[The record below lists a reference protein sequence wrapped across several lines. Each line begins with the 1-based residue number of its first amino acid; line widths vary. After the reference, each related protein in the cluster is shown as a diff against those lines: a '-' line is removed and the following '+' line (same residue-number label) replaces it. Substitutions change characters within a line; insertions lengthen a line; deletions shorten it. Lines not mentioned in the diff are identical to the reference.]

1 MQYYHEM
8 TVLSTVFLTPSVI
21 YETESIIT
29 IDADLCTVDDVL
41 HVQLDRHARN
51 RMKCVKITEM

>member
-1 MQYYHEM
+1 M

-21 YETESIIT
+21 YETESIIA